1 MLKTSLNWC
10 KSRMDTTRARAPTTP
25 SEQEPSPAEVLRCLQ
40 PHGEAWQAYVTHGVH
55 ASINGVVFFARPQ
68 ALWAARRARLVLL
81 SGLLSE

>member
-1 MLKTSLNWC
+1 MVKTSLDWC
-10 KSRMDTTRARAPTTP
+10 TSRMDTTRARAPTMP
-25 SEQEPSPAEVLRCLQ
+25 SEQEPSPAEVLHCLQ

-68 ALWAARRARLVLL
+68 ALWAALRARLVLL